1 MQLTKKNLLLA
12 IIFLYIVY
20 CALSIGAMWDTT
32 FHLTQGKNKLNY
44 FFSFGKINKEVFFD
58 KYIPGISFTITAF
71 LTNIAPKKFEYETL
85 RLINMFI
92 SLSGVYG
99 ISKITRLL
107 FDKRVAV
114 IVFLLFLFYPVYF
127 GHMAINP
134 KDTIFS
140 ISFIWITYFVLQY
153 LIKNEKYQNNIKHLG
168 KISFLIAL
176 GTGVRLTFAGIL
188 IPIIIFTI
196 LEIFYFKKFINKNFS
211 IKIFCYDCLKI
222 FLISYVVL
230 ILFWP
235 QVYTNIFV
243 LPYTFFIEIF
253 NIWIAGPPASMLNG
267 EIFLTSNVP
276 NNYILLNFLLKT
288 PEYILALYIFSIY
301 FIIAKNSFFKKKYKN
316 FNYKI
321 YLILFV
327 LTVINIIFT
336 YSPYPLYDGMRLFMF
351 LISFFIII
359 PALGFNY
366 IISNLEKKIYRLYLV
381 SIIVLIIV
389 FAYKFFSLTP
399 YHYVYLNYLNGKTS
413 NNINKF
419 ENDYLGVSVGSLFKK
434 SSFLNK
440 KKTKLAFC
448 GVGNGKMKRL
458 LNKNKYSN
466 VVIRDTNQNYDY
478 ILLVNR
484 VNWNTIS
491 DIKFAR
497 TCFDTFKGK
506 NISEVKRNGLVL
518 STIRKKPEN

>member
-1 MQLTKKNLLLA
+1 MQITLKNLLLS

-20 CALSIGAMWDTT
+20 CALNIGAMWDTT

-107 FDKRVAV
+107 FDKKVAT
-114 IVFLLFLFYPVYF
+114 IAFLLFLFFPVYF

-140 ISFIWITYFVLQY
+140 ISFIWITYFILQY
-153 LIKNEKYQNNIKHLG
+153 LIKSEKYQNNIKHLC
-168 KISFLIAL
+168 KIGFLVAL
-176 GTGVRLTFAGIL
+176 GTGVRLTFVAVL
-188 IPIIIFTI
+188 IPIILFTI
-196 LEIFYFKKFINKNFS
+196 FEILFFKKFIYKNFS
-211 IKIFCYDCLKI
+211 IKKFVYDI
-222 FLISYVVL
+222 LIIIVFSYVVL
-230 ILFWP
+230 VVFWP
-235 QVYTNIFV
+235 QVHTNIFV
-243 LPYTFFIEIF
+243 LPFTYLFETF
-253 NIWIAGPPASMLNG
+253 NIWFGAPASMLNG
-267 EIFLTSNVP
+267 EIYLT
-276 NNYILLNFLLKT
+276 NNTPKSYIALNFLLKT

-359 PALGFNY
+359 PALGFDY
-366 IISNLEKKIYRLYLV
+366 IISNLEKKIYRLCLV